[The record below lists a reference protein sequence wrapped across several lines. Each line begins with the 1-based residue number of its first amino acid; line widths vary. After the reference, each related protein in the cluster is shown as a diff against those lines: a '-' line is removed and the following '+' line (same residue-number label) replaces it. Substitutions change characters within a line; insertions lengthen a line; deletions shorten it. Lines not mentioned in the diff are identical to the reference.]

1 MAYII
6 QPAVQNNP
14 DTYLGVSIAFGA
26 PGVFTPLLSAV
37 EQGTSN
43 LKNLLLTR
51 IGERVHQPTFGTRL
65 LDVIFQPSDDEIKQD
80 VTDAIIGPV
89 NFWLSYITI
98 NKIDVVTHLDDPSIE
113 YQLRITINF
122 TVNNISSNEIV
133 IFAGENGQL
142 IVE

>member
-26 PGVFTPLLSAV
+26 PGVFTPLLSAA

-65 LDVIFQPSDDEIKQD
+65 LDIIFQPSDDEIKQD
-80 VTDAIIGPV
+80 VTDAITGPV
-89 NFWLSYITI
+89 NFWLPYITI

-122 TVNNISSNEIV
+122 TVNNISTNEIV